1 MKDNEV
7 LEISDR
13 QDIDLAVNNGFA
25 HKNTSTTTI
34 SAAPHGVNARS

>member
-34 SAAPHGVNARS
+34 SAAPHCVNARS